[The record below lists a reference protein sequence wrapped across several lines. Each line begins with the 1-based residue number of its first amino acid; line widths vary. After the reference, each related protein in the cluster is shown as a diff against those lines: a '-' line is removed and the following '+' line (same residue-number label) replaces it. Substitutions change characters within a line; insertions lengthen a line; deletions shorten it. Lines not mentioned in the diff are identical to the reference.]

1 VIVAK
6 MSGKSAEITDAA
18 ELLRR
23 IDYRNKRILTRIDR
37 HEDAATF
44 AKNLASRT
52 KSDLRRLA
60 ELLNVELDEA

>member
-1 VIVAK
+1 
-6 MSGKSAEITDAA
+6 MSGKAVDIADAA

-23 IDYRNKRILTRIDR
+23 IDYRNKRILTRVDR
-37 HEDAATF
+37 HEDAAAF

-60 ELLNVELDEA
+60 ELLGIELDEP